1 MKNKLSLLSLIL
13 FIVLIPFTVSDRQD
27 DIVPQILSETTV
39 GFYQTTTCE
48 ISLFEFYLKN
58 FNNSENMYFNNNNY
72 ADVRCFG
79 KITGMDKIG
88 NSYMVSIGTNTSINF
103 ILQTTIWLLL
113 FLMIPKGNNENKFS
127 LKYSLIIPFIFLIQY
142 IGENNFYL
150 KENIIHNADLAPSN
164 FYLLSKLIFLILVV
178 IVCQDIF
185 KSRTENIIN
194 YFPYMFLIVGTYSG
208 MNLNIYLIV
217 FSFLGIQSLRRRS
230 SFKKLDS
237 VYFLLSI
244 FWIFNTPNNDYFFDG
259 DKLRGFT
266 NSTFNLT
273 SQIFWIIIFY
283 LLCKGLIF
291 VVKESLN
298 FIKIENLAK
307 SFLISG
313 SLIIFFGF
321 IGSNYPIFNFFN
333 YFIFGQNKR
342 GMKDFT
348 SITGNTWRGFS
359 SSAESIG
366 EFYGLS
372 ILIISYL
379 IIVKK
384 NKITNPLFLL
394 LIPISYGLYRS
405 NNFAAILSLIIA
417 ILIILLI
424 RTKILEKNKRYLLLI
439 GGFLIFTTFLIYI
452 LNNDYDYLSTELV
465 YEATLHQDFYSD
477 PNEYKSF
484 LQVEQKMIERD
495 LNSILYSEQNFLN
508 ASTSYVFIV
517 DLFTQGINIPLIPNF
532 VALLS
537 VISLMINRTEM
548 WGIFIAKFN
557 PSMLESLFGTG
568 PLQLNKYLAEHNVR
582 LDLPSNRLQEL
593 FLPHS
598 SLLDILIFFGFFGLF
613 FLLGFGTYL
622 FIKKENTY
630 LLKIICFYLILNLL
644 KSDSILYLNSFCLI
658 FFSFS
663 CLFFYKGTEKNEQ

>member
-1 MKNKLSLLSLIL
+1 MKNKLSLLCLIL
-13 FIVLIPFTVSDRQD
+13 LIFLIPFSISDRRD
-27 DIVPQILSETTV
+27 DIGPEILSETTV

-58 FNNSENMYFNNNNY
+58 FNNSEKMYFNNNNY

-103 ILQTTIWLLL
+103 IIQSTIWLLL

-127 LKYSLIIPFIFLIQY
+127 LKHSLIIPFVFLIQY
-142 IGENNFYL
+142 IGENEFYM
-150 KENIIHNADLAPSN
+150 KENIIHNIDLVPSN

-178 IVCQDIF
+178 IICQDIF
-185 KSRTENIIN
+185 KSRVENIIN
-194 YFPYMFLIVGTYSG
+194 YFPFMFLIVGTYSG

-217 FSFLGIQSLRRRS
+217 FSFLGIQSLKERS
-230 SFKKLDS
+230 SFKKLDI
-237 VYFLLSI
+237 VYFLLST
-244 FWIFNTPNNDYFFDG
+244 FWIFNTPNNNYFFDG

-273 SQIFWIIIFY
+273 SQIFWIFTFY
-283 LLCKGLIF
+283 FLCKGLIF

-298 FIKIENLAK
+298 FIKIENVAK

-313 SLIIFFGF
+313 SLIMFFGF
-321 IGSNYPIFNFFN
+321 IGSNYPIFNFIN

-342 GMKDFT
+342 GMKEFT
-348 SITGNTWRGFS
+348 SIAGNTWRGFS

-372 ILIISYL
+372 ILIIAYL
-379 IIVKK
+379 IIIKK
-384 NKITNPLFLL
+384 NKVANPLFLL
-394 LIPISYGLYRS
+394 LIPVSYGLYRS
-405 NNFAAILSLIIA
+405 NNFAAILSLIFTIT
-417 ILIILLI
+417 IILLI
-424 RTKILEKNKRYLLLI
+424 RTTVLDKNKKNIVLI
-439 GGFLIFTTFLIYI
+439 CGFLIFTTFLIYI
-452 LNNDYDYLSTELV
+452 LNNDYEYLSAELV
-465 YEATLHQDFYSD
+465 YEATLHQDFYAD
-477 PNEYKSF
+477 PNSYKSF
-484 LQVEQKMIERD
+484 LKVEQKMIERD
-495 LNSILYSEQNFLN
+495 LNSILNNEQNFLN

-517 DLFTQGINIPLIPNF
+517 NLFTQGINIPFIPNF
-532 VALLS
+532 IAFLS
-537 VISLMINRTEM
+537 IISLIINRTEM

-557 PSMLESLFGTG
+557 PSVLESLFGTG
-568 PLQLNKYLAEHNVR
+568 PLQLNKYLSEHNVR
-582 LDLPSNRLQEL
+582 LDLPNNRLQEL

-598 SLLDILIFFGFFGLF
+598 SLLDILIFFGLF
-613 FLLGFGTYL
+613 M
-622 FIKKENTY
+622 KKESNH
-630 LLKIICFYLILNLL
+630 LLKIICFYLIINLL

-663 CLFFYKGTEKNEQ
+663 YLFFYKGIEINEK